1 MKTLVK
7 KIGLVLIVALT
18 SLNVMSQDV
27 FEEYKMD
34 SVSFINLIDNN
45 HYTSYNPDSLV
56 IVKGMDGDLFS
67 ANTIKS
73 VFWGL
78 IENDSMDLVSVS
90 LKMRKINSQNVN
102 RSVWVEEKINVL
114 VWENDNDN
122 ELGEGTTIIGGVREN
137 GDWFFYSQNIDKN
150 LYSFHFLDDEE
161 KKETIIYATKK

>member
-56 IVKGMDGDLFS
+56 IVKGMDGDLFL

-78 IENDSMDLVSVS
+78 IEKDSMDLVSVS
-90 LKMRKINSQNVN
+90 LKMRKINSQNLN
-102 RSVWVEEKINVL
+102 RSIWVEEKINVL

-122 ELGEGTTIIGGVREN
+122 EFGEGTTIIGGVREN
-137 GDWFFYSQNIDKN
+137 GDWFFYSQNIDKD

-161 KKETIIYATKK
+161 KKETIVYATKK